1 VDRGEEI
8 AISAAWVVG
17 ADGANSKVRG
27 WAGIEWH
34 DEGYFYDWLVVDV
47 KPRPGVE
54 FPHIA
59 AQSLAGSRLSDA
71 PGTSWV

>member
-34 DEGYFYDWLVVDV
+34 DEGYFYDWLV
-47 KPRPGVE
+47 
-54 FPHIA
+54 A
-59 AQSLAGSRLSDA
+59 
-71 PGTSWV
+71 T